1 MDSHPDSRRKTLINT
16 NTLCMGKE
24 DRKRGGGRERGE
36 RGEGE
41 REARREGEGEGER
54 EMFWRQNCFNI
65 KKKKTRQGVSV
76 EVS

>member
-41 REARREGEGEGER
+41 REARREGVGGRER
-54 EMFWRQNCFNI
+54 CFGGKI
-65 KKKKTRQGVSV
+65 ALILKKKTRQGVSV